1 VNIAA
6 RIASQAAA
14 NQVFVGEDLV
24 RSVEPVGFW
33 VHEVGE
39 FELKGIARPVT
50 LYEAVRDRAGGSRMG
65 SRPRPGAP

>member
-1 VNIAA
+1 
-6 RIASQAAA
+6 
-14 NQVFVGEDLV
+14 VGEDLV
-24 RSVEPVGFW
+24 RSVEPVGFR

>member
-24 RSVEPVGFW
+24 RWIDPQGFR
-33 VHEVGE
+33 VQEVGQ
-39 FELKGIARPVT
+39 FDLKGIAQPVT
-50 LYEAVRDRAGGSRMG
+50 LYEALRDG
-65 SRPRPGAP
+65 PG